1 MYSYLF
7 YVSKYSFSGHSAVW
21 DVVFEYVSDS
31 SCFKINE

>member
-7 YVSKYSFSGHSAVW
+7 YVSKYSFSSAVW

-31 SCFKINE
+31 SCFEINE